1 MRKLI
6 NIFAVVFAVVVLLT
20 LTVKTVG
27 ATFQLPNVTI
37 CHVPSNPD
45 QTMSVPL
52 AALGGH
58 LGHGDY
64 LGPCSSPTPSPSPS
78 PSPSPEPEEE
88 YCDDESAL
96 NYKEEGECQY
106 PEEEATPSGQPLT
119 RGADGCSTDCNPE
132 YHAPVCSGAD
142 MPDRPAWKHVD
153 RVSPTEVRIEWGV
166 NSNPDKYALV
176 YGYVSKGDMP
186 YGIPHINGDSRNVNV
201 GQLAPNEPINVR
213 LYAYKGACSVASETI
228 DP

>member
-37 CHVPSNPD
+37 CHTPSNPD
-45 QTMSVPL
+45 QTLSVPL

-64 LGPCSSPTPSPSPS
+64 LGSCSSPTPSPSPS
-78 PSPSPEPEEE
+78 PSSSPEFEEE

-119 RGADGCSTDCNPE
+119 RGADGCSQDCQPS
-132 YHAPVCSGAD
+132 YHPPVCNGQFAD
-142 MPDRPAWKHVD
+142 KPAWVHVD
-153 RVSPTEVRIEWGV
+153 RVNDSEVRIEWA
-166 NSNPDKYALV
+166 SNNADRFALL
-176 YGYVSKGDMP
+176 YGYVDEGTLP
-186 YGIPHINGDSRNVNV
+186 YGIPHLNGDSREVNI
-201 GQLAPNEPINVR
+201 GQLRANEAINVQ
-213 LYAYKGACSVASETI
+213 LFAYRGECSISSEII